1 MSDPPVYAFLII
13 NVFSSNSASFPT
25 PKTCVWFHIICLTK
39 DKWSKDLL
47 EFFKAFGKRV
57 WNINFTDTKT
67 CIAREDGAYK
77 PYYELDSIVG
87 DCDTTIKFFNE
98 IDRLQRFKSL
108 YIFNF

>member
-1 MSDPPVYAFLII
+1 MRPNEVNYI
-13 NVFSSNSASFPT
+13 
-25 PKTCVWFHIICLTK
+25 
-39 DKWSKDLL
+39 
-47 EFFKAFGKRV
+47 FFKAFGKRV

-67 CIAREDGAYK
+67 GIAREDGSYK

-108 YIFNF
+108 YIFNFKDYFRIKLLNTTC